1 MYWHEL
7 RSLDPFAS
15 VRALQRQ
22 MNRLFEGYGAEE
34 REAFPAVNLW
44 SSAEEVV
51 VQAEVPGVDPKNIE
65 ITVQGDQL
73 TLQGERHAEEPSENA
88 VCHRAERGSGRFMR
102 TFRLPFEVDNAR
114 AAARCVHGV
123 LTLTLPRTE
132 TSKPRKVA
140 IAAE

>member
-7 RSLDPFAS
+7 GSLDPFGS

-22 MNRLFEGYGAEE
+22 MNRLFEGYGTEE
-34 REAFPAVNLW
+34 RDAFPAVNLW
-44 SSAEEVV
+44 SSADEVV
-51 VQAEVPGVDPKNIE
+51 VQAEVPGVEPQNVE
-65 ITVQGDQL
+65 VTVQGDQL
-73 TLQGERHAEEPSENA
+73 TLQGERKAQEPSENV
-88 VCHRAERGSGRFMR
+88 VCHRAERGFGKFVR

-114 AAARCVHGV
+114 ATARCTNGV

-132 TSKPRKVA
+132 TSKPRKIA